1 MTVIIHKR
9 IAPAHPRPSLTR
21 RRLLC
26 LSLPLALAL
35 ARVHSRSY
43 YRAPE
48 LVFEATQYTDA
59 IDTWSVGCVF
69 AELLLGAPLFPGESG
84 VGQLIEIIKVLGTS
98 ISLFFFFLFFLCDTH
113 RICFFSLALPMTAL
127 HMRGP
132 QLRARFSSARPL
144 DRPTARAAKSPKSS
158 LTFCFFFPRLCVSPQ
173 ARPPRRRY
181 WP

>member
-1 MTVIIHKR
+1 MCGCSCN
-9 IAPAHPRPSLTR
+9 APSRPSTVGSHR
-21 RRLLC
+21 FTSPVTHTPPPLL
-26 LSLPLALAL
+26 SAPVP
-35 ARVHSRSY
+35 VHFRSY

-98 ISLFFFFLFFLCDTH
+98 TFFFCFFLFRGTH
-113 RICFFSLALPMTAL
+113 RICFFSLALLWGQRRRAAHVWARASSTA
-127 HMRGP
+127 
-132 QLRARFSSARPL
+132 
-144 DRPTARAAKSPKSS
+144 DRPTVRAAKCPQPS
-158 LTFCFFFPRLCVSPQ
+158 LTVLPRHCRSLRAPQ
-173 ARPPRRRY
+173 ALPRRRRS